1 MPIGGSTYISMFNI
15 LSEIAMCVLD
25 SNHRVKRLKDGYILF
40 QFLSAADV
48 TSLWTM

>member
-1 MPIGGSTYISMFNI
+1 MPIGDSIYISMFNI

-25 SNHRVKRLKDGYILF
+25 SNHHVKRLKDDYVLF
-40 QFLSAADV
+40 QFLSAAGV

>member
-1 MPIGGSTYISMFNI
+1 MPIGDSTYISMFNV
-15 LSEIAMCVLD
+15 LFKIAMCVLD
-25 SNHRVKRLKDGYILF
+25 LNQRVKRSKDGYVLF